1 MQQARLN
8 TSTMHPSAFSFVLL
22 QLTLAQQAAEE
33 AAWRQQVDQVH
44 QQLLDQQ
51 KHKAALRQR
60 LQQDAQRAKR
70 EQLRRIEP
78 VAKAR
83 ARASGL
89 ASLGL
94 DPEIMA
100 LSEKFGRLSGL
111 VDEVQQRMEAQYGLY
126 GSDWDASLGGQLP
139 PSPATNRQQG
149 PSRLAAGQQQLQQP
163 MQQAPPQMGARAW
176 PQQPR
181 LRSQQLP
188 QQQQQP
194 QQQQPALQRLPQTGP
209 GARTQQRP
217 QQQQQ
222 VPSLQQPPVT
232 QQQAQGGMPLRPASF
247 QGAVPAQPQHQSAWQ
262 SSSSQ
267 PWQQPVAPPQQ
278 HEPATG
284 HRAPV

>member
-1 MQQARLN
+1 MSSSVIGFKKLPLAAAYD
-8 TSTMHPSAFSFVLL
+8 TFVLSAM

-44 QQLLDQQ
+44 QQLLDQH

-111 VDEVQQRMEAQYGLY
+111 VDEVQQRMEAQYGLMD
-126 GSDWDASLGGQLP
+126 SMDDQAALGQLP
-139 PSPATNRQQG
+139 RSAAGTAGTPWSAG
-149 PSRLAAGQQQLQQP
+149 MRLAAGPQHVPQQPLQMGSQAWPPLQQP
-163 MQQAPPQMGARAW
+163 QQGM
-176 PQQPR
+176 
-181 LRSQQLP
+181 
-188 QQQQQP
+188 QQQP
-194 QQQQPALQRLPQTGP
+194 QQGMQQHAAGTRWQGPLPTP
-209 GARTQQRP
+209 PVGAMPRMRTHAPSASTVGTQQYA
-217 QQQQQ
+217 
-222 VPSLQQPPVT
+222 
-232 QQQAQGGMPLRPASF
+232 QAQPGQ
-247 QGAVPAQPQHQSAWQ
+247 QGQ
-262 SSSSQ
+262 Q
-267 PWQQPVAPPQQ
+267 PWQQLTMQLQQ
-278 HEPATG
+278 FDPAAGQITG
-284 HRAPV
+284 SS